1 MFEITPNL
9 NPNDQKPLYIQ
20 LYQYLL
26 KEIET
31 GRIPQGTRLP
41 SIRTL
46 AGHLGI
52 GKNTVDAAYQQLIAE
67 GFILSKPKSGLYVA
81 EFDEQFFTTTQ
92 ESRSKFSHLEAAQ
105 PLAITYPFDFRHGH
119 IDKDH
124 FPVTIWRKLTN
135 QVLYDQAIFSYG
147 DRQGEPELR
156 VELAKYLY
164 QSRGV
169 SCLPEQIIIGGGIQQ
184 LLSLLCF
191 IIKSGC
197 TSVAGENPRCNDGK
211 SGQQQPN
218 HYEKVAFE
226 NPGYDGAREVFRQH
240 GFSIIPIELNTGG
253 IDLKKLVESN
263 ARIVYVTPSHQFP
276 MGMIMPIANRMKLI
290 QWANRVDGYIIEDD
304 YDSEFRYKGK
314 PIPALQGIDSFG
326 KVIYLGTFSKALLPS
341 IRLAYMVLPEQL
353 LKSFQTHFQS
363 YEQPVSK
370 ILQKTVALFMQ
381 EGYWQKHLRRMRH
394 IYQKKHETLHQ
405 SIRKFMGEQVKIIGE
420 ESGLHLLIE
429 VKNGDN
435 EETLIEKAKS
445 SGVKIYPTAK
455 YWMNQN
461 QAKDPLLLVGFGGLS
476 ETEITEGI
484 RRLSEAWF

>member
-9 NPNDQKPLYIQ
+9 NPNDQTPLYIQ

-81 EFDEQFFTTTQ
+81 EFDEQFFTTPQ
-92 ESRSKFSHLEAAQ
+92 ESRSKFSHLKADQ

-197 TSVAGENPRCNDGK
+197 TSVA
-211 SGQQQPN
+211 
-218 HYEKVAFE
+218 VE
-226 NPGYDGAREVFRQH
+226 NPGYDGAREVFSQH

-253 IDLKKLVESN
+253 IDLKKLAESN

-370 ILQKTVALFMQ
+370 ILQKAVSLFMQ

-435 EETLIEKAKS
+435 EETLIEKAKF

-455 YWMNQN
+455 YWMSQN

-476 ETEITEGI
+476 EAEITEGI

>member
-1 MFEITPNL
+1 
-9 NPNDQKPLYIQ
+9 
-20 LYQYLL
+20 
-26 KEIET
+26 
-31 GRIPQGTRLP
+31 
-41 SIRTL
+41 
-46 AGHLGI
+46 
-52 GKNTVDAAYQQLIAE
+52 
-67 GFILSKPKSGLYVA
+67 
-81 EFDEQFFTTTQ
+81 
-92 ESRSKFSHLEAAQ
+92 
-105 PLAITYPFDFRHGH
+105 
-119 IDKDH
+119 
-124 FPVTIWRKLTN
+124 
-135 QVLYDQAIFSYG
+135 
-147 DRQGEPELR
+147 
-156 VELAKYLY
+156 
-164 QSRGV
+164 
-169 SCLPEQIIIGGGIQQ
+169 
-184 LLSLLCF
+184 
-191 IIKSGC
+191 
-197 TSVAGENPRCNDGK
+197 
-211 SGQQQPN
+211 
-218 HYEKVAFE
+218 
-226 NPGYDGAREVFRQH
+226 
-240 GFSIIPIELNTGG
+240 
-253 IDLKKLVESN
+253 
-263 ARIVYVTPSHQFP
+263 
-276 MGMIMPIANRMKLI
+276 MPIANRIKLI

-435 EETLIEKAKS
+435 EETLIEKAKF

-455 YWMNQN
+455 YWMSQN

-476 ETEITEGI
+476 EAEITEGI